1 MRIVLQRVRS
11 ASVTVDGTRVA
22 SIDNGLLLLVGVAAG
37 DTEQDAEYL
46 CQKVINMR
54 IFRDDAGKM
63 NLSILQCADYSV
75 LSVSQFT
82 LLADYKRGNRP
93 GFTRAANPAEAQRL
107 YEYFNGLIS
116 AAGLSCQTGIFGA
129 DMLVESQN
137 DGPVTILLDS
147 VTKE

>member
-107 YEYFNGLIS
+107 YEYFSGLIS